1 MKKILFL
8 LFSGMIFCQPR
19 IGEMRALTST
29 LEVRELAY
37 LGNKII
43 FGTGGGL
50 STYNTKSQL
59 YKIFTRDH
67 GLIDTDIN
75 TVHVGLMEN
84 IWIGSNMGI
93 QVWDPLK
100 QLIVNWF
107 QLDIDK
113 VSGFTSYKNM
123 IYSSVRKNGKWGIME
138 FIYSNEKIY
147 YRDFY
152 HTDDINDIV
161 KIVSFEEN
169 IILHTNQGLIAG
181 NPQKEHPLYWT
192 NPFPNITGDIQAI
205 NTNNNSLAIISSDE
219 IYSIKVGGA
228 PEVLVRDNSNLSSIN
243 YIELKGDQDI
253 YAISDSVL
261 FDIGT
266 DRFEKIYSNSD
277 IKFSSI
283 VNYNSQIWLGS
294 ELGFGYLNNSKFEHI
309 VNNEPYVASPDAIY
323 YSKNKVFMAD
333 EKGLSL
339 TGWSNL
345 SVNPYLKDR
354 YDDLYMK
361 TINIDL
367 GIYISEKISLDS
379 LIYLSLY
386 NSSTSGIASFNISS
400 NIKLNSLL
408 LTNKEMTENGF
419 YFVVPDI
426 AIDKKRNLWAISNNN
441 KMKPLSVFNNE
452 ASRNISVEE
461 SGYILSNKSNNIS
474 VDNFNRI
481 WILSP
486 SGLVMYKY
494 TGDVMNPDKEI
505 WFEED
510 IDPGITTR
518 IPFDINVSPRNRLW
532 ILTSIGLIHKDLQV
546 SETNPVISTGPL
558 GSQSNLYPYFPSIPF
573 NDYSRIRFDPRG
585 NVWVTTR
592 SSGVYVLTEDGDY
605 WPSINGLN
613 TSNSNLLSNHV
624 NDISFDSKQG
634 LAYIATDKGVSIVRI
649 PFADKKKSYKS
660 VEIFPSPFIIPNM
673 KPLTING
680 LKDDS
685 SIKIMSLN
693 GLVFRSINKSDIKGY
708 QAFWDGRDDEGNLVG
723 SGIYL
728 IAIYSNKASLIEKVA
743 VIRE

>member
-37 LGNKII
+37 LGDKII
-43 FGTGGGL
+43 FGTRGGL

-59 YKIFTRDH
+59 YKIITRDH

-107 QLDIDK
+107 QLDIEK
-113 VSGFTSYKNM
+113 VSGFTNYKNM

-152 HTDDINDIV
+152 HRDDINDIV

-181 NPQKEHPLYWT
+181 NPHKEHPLYWT

-205 NTNNNSLAIISSDE
+205 NTNNNSLAIISSDA

-294 ELGFGYLNNSKFEHI
+294 ELGFGYFNNSKFEHI

-323 YSKNKVFMAD
+323 YRKNKVFMAD

-386 NSSTSGIASFNISS
+386 NSSTSGIASFDISS

-441 KMKPLSVFNNE
+441 KMKPLSVFYNE
-452 ASRNISVEE
+452 VSRNISVEE
-461 SGYILSNKSNNIS
+461 SGYILSNESNKIS

-494 TGDVMNPDKEI
+494 TGDAMNPDKEI
-505 WFEED
+505 WIEED

-518 IPFDINVSPRNRLW
+518 IPFDINVSPSNRLW

-728 IAIYSNKASLIEKVA
+728 IAIYANKASLIEKVA

>member
-1 MKKILFL
+1 MKKILLL

-37 LGNKII
+37 LGDKILL
-43 FGTGGGL
+43 GTGGGL
-50 STYNTKSQL
+50 TTYDTKSQL
-59 YKIFTRDH
+59 YIIFTRDH

-75 TVHVGLMEN
+75 TVHVGPMEN

-107 QLDIDK
+107 QLDIEE
-113 VSGFTSYKNM
+113 VSGFTNYKNM
-123 IYSSVRKNGKWGIME
+123 IYSSVRQNGKWGIME

-152 HTDDINDIV
+152 HRDDINDIL

-169 IILHTNQGLIAG
+169 IILHTDQGLIAG
-181 NPQKEHPLYWT
+181 NPHKEHPIYWT
-192 NPFPNITGDIQAI
+192 NPFSNITGEIQAI
-205 NTNNNSLAIISSDE
+205 NTNNNSLAIISSDA
-219 IYSIKVGGA
+219 IYSIKVGGTSEA
-228 PEVLVRDNSNLSSIN
+228 LLQDNIYLSSIN
-243 YIELKGDQDI
+243 YVEIQGDQDFF
-253 YAISDSVL
+253 AISDSVL

-266 DRFEKIYSNSD
+266 DKLEKIYSNSD
-277 IKFSSI
+277 LKFSSI
-283 VNYNSQIWLGS
+283 INYNSQIWLGS
-294 ELGFGYLNNSKFEHI
+294 ELGFGYFNNSKFEHI

-323 YSKNKVFMAD
+323 YRKNKVFMAD

-339 TGWSNL
+339 SGWSNL
-345 SVNPYLKDR
+345 SVNPYLKDQ
-354 YDDLYMK
+354 YDDLHMK

-379 LIYLSLY
+379 LMYLSLF
-386 NSSTSGIASFNISS
+386 NSSTSGIASFDISS
-400 NIKLNSLL
+400 DIKLNNLL
-408 LTNKEMTENGF
+408 ITNKEMTKNGF
-419 YFVVPDI
+419 HFVVPDI

-441 KMKPLSVFNNE
+441 KMKPLIVFNNDI
-452 ASRNISVEE
+452 SRNISVEE
-461 SGYILSNKSNNIS
+461 SGYILSNESNKIS

-494 TGDVMNPDKEI
+494 TGDIMNPDKEI
-505 WFEED
+505 WVEVD

-546 SETNPVISTGPL
+546 SETNPVINTGPL
-558 GSQSNLYPYFPSIPF
+558 GSQGNLYPYFPSIPF

-585 NVWVTTR
+585 NVWVTTQ
-592 SSGVYVLTEDGDY
+592 STGVYILTEDGDY
-605 WPSINGLN
+605 WPNVNGLN
-613 TSNSNLLSNHV
+613 SSNSNLLSNNV

-649 PFADKKKSYKS
+649 PFADKKISYKS
-660 VEIFPSPFIIPNM
+660 VEIFPSPFVIPNM

-728 IAIYSNKASLIEKVA
+728 IAIYANKASLIEKVA